1 MRIAMFTNV
10 FPPHVGGVAHS
21 VQRFTKGIRERGHRV
36 LVVAPE
42 YRGCPRDEK
51 DVVRIPAIQK
61 MTDMEVAFPL
71 PLRDTVEG
79 AMAEVE
85 PQVIHS
91 HHPYMLGS
99 MALRVAA
106 QHLIPLVFTYHT
118 RYEYYAHYVQPDSAA
133 AREFAA
139 RLGTGYC
146 ELADQVIAPS
156 ESIREL
162 LLERGVGR
170 PIEPIPTGV
179 DLEEYADGDGP
190 VARDRFDIPRDAFL
204 CGIVSRLA
212 PEKNVSF
219 LCRAVARYLARDEAA
234 HFLVVGYGT
243 SMETMKEILTER
255 GVADHCCFAGKTTG
269 QDLVDA
275 YHAMDAFVF
284 ASKTETQG
292 MVLVEALAAGC
303 PVVAL
308 DAPGSREVV
317 HDRENGRLIE
327 DEEEEAFAEGLAW
340 VAGQDG
346 SLREPA
352 RESARPFSV
361 DRCVERVLPLY
372 ERVIKRGPEGP
383 HSSGGA
389 WDSLFR
395 ELQRDWD
402 IVSNQVSALFDA
414 LNRADGAGRDD

>member
-21 VQRFTKGIRERGHRV
+21 VQRFTQGIRKRRHRV

-42 YRGCPRDEK
+42 YKGRPRDEE
-51 DVVRIPAIQK
+51 DVVRLPAIQN
-61 MTDMEVAFPL
+61 MTDMKVAFPL
-71 PLRDTVEG
+71 PLRDAVER
-79 AMAEVE
+79 AMEEVE

-118 RYEYYAHYVQPDSAA
+118 RYEYYAHYVHPDSSAVQ
-133 AREFAA
+133 EFAA

-146 ELADQVIAPS
+146 ELADQVITPG
-156 ESIREL
+156 ESIRQL
-162 LLERGVGR
+162 LQDRGVGT

-190 VARDRFDIPRDAFL
+190 AARDSFDIPRDAFL

-234 HFLVVGYGT
+234 HFLVVGYGAST
-243 SMETMKEILTER
+243 EAMKEILTER
-255 GVADHCCFAGKTTG
+255 GVADRCCFAGKTTG
-269 QDLVDA
+269 QDLVNA

-317 HDRENGRLIE
+317 QDGENGRLIKEE
-327 DEEEEAFAEGLAW
+327 DEEAFAEGLAW
-340 VAGQDG
+340 VAGQGG

-352 RESARPFSV
+352 RASARPFSV
-361 DRCVERVLPLY
+361 DRCVERLLSLY
-372 ERVIKRGPEGP
+372 ERVIESGPDGP
-383 HSSGGA
+383 AGSGGT

-402 IVSNQVSALFDA
+402 IWSNQVSALFDA